1 MILVTGGAGFIGR
14 HTVAALVAEGHAVR
28 VLDDLSQG
36 DGPATRTLGADLHVG
51 CITDADAVAR
61 ALDGVEAVIHLA
73 AKVSVPESWDDP
85 DGFDRVN
92 VGGFRTVLAAA
103 AAARV
108 RRVVYASSCAVYGSV
123 PGLPKRETDPVAPES
138 PYAATKLADEAWAS
152 VWSRGAGLDTVGLR
166 YFNVFGPGQDP
177 RGPYGA
183 AIPRFVE
190 AALAGRPVTLYGDGL
205 QGRDFVSVRDVAQ
218 ANVRA
223 ALHVGEDISGRVFN
237 VGRGEML
244 TLLEILTVLEGVLGR
259 SVARVHAEARQGDV
273 RWSCAA
279 IGALVDAVGWHPT
292 DALEPALA
300 ATVRSFVARP

>member
-14 HTVAALVAEGHAVR
+14 HTVAALRSEGHAVR
-28 VLDDLSQG
+28 VLDDLSHG
-36 DGPATRTLGADLHVG
+36 DGDAARALGADLVVG
-51 CITDADAVAR
+51 CITDAEVVAR
-61 ALDGVEAVIHLA
+61 AVAGVDAVIHLA

-92 VGGFRTVLAAA
+92 VGGFRTVLSAAA
-103 AAARV
+103 DARV
-108 RRVVYASSCAVYGSV
+108 RRVVYASSCAVYGSLA
-123 PGLPKRETDPVAPES
+123 GLPKRESDPVAPES

-152 VWSRGAGLDTVGLR
+152 AWSRGAGLDTVGLR

-190 AALAGRPVTLYGDGL
+190 AALAGRPVTLFGDGL
-205 QGRDFVSVRDVAQ
+205 QGRDFVSVRDVAR
-218 ANVRA
+218 ANMLA
-223 ALHVGEDISGRVFN
+223 ALHPADALAGRVFN

-244 TLLEILTVLEGVLGR
+244 TLLDLLAVLERVLGR
-259 SVARVHAEARQGDV
+259 PVERVHEAPRQGDV

-279 IGALVDAVGWHPT
+279 VDALVEAVGWAAR

-300 ATVRSFVARP
+300 ATVRSFVAGA